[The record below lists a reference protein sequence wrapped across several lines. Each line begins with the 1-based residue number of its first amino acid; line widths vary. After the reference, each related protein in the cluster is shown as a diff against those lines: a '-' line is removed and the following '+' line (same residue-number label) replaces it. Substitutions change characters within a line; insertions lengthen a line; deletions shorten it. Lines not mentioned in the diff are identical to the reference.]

1 MASRRLRETPRHK
14 LRLQSCYLSAEIR
27 ASLRFVCLR
36 TDDAMLN
43 DAHFNYIYLVM
54 HTQYVSKK
62 GIVFQTSRMSV
73 KRKSKQ

>member
-27 ASLRFVCLR
+27 ASLRFVCIR
-36 TDDAMLN
+36 TDDAMLI
-43 DAHFNYIYLVM
+43 DAHFNYIYVAL

-62 GIVFQTSRMSV
+62 WIVFQMSRMLV
-73 KRKSKQ
+73 KCKSKQ